1 MFQSFESIAEMS
13 SELISDLK
21 RCVKQYRDLDNQ
33 IRELNKTLYDKR
45 ESRKCLELELTDLV
59 KLPNFNGID
68 NLKIDDDGSTI
79 KIQRPG
85 THNKSWSLSK
95 KELEVLVSAYF
106 QSSSHPTASGCVEY
120 IVEKRKKDLVS
131 FDFGFTRVIPEE

>member
-1 MFQSFESIAEMS
+1 MS

-33 IRELNKTLYDKR
+33 IRDLNKTLADKR

-68 NLKIDDDGSTI
+68 KLKIDDDGSMI

-95 KELEVLVSAYF
+95 KELEVLLSDYF
-106 QSSSHPTASGCVEY
+106 RSTGTPNAEGCLNY
-120 IVEKRKKDLVS
+120 IVEKRKRDLVS
-131 FDFGFTRVIPEE
+131 SDFGFTRVIPEE

>member
-1 MFQSFESIAEMS
+1 MS

-33 IRELNKTLYDKR
+33 IRELNKALYDKR

-95 KELEVLVSAYF
+95 KELEILVSTYF
-106 QSSSHPTASGCVEY
+106 QTTSRPTAEECVNFV
-120 IVEKRKKDLVS
+120 VEKRKKDLVS
-131 FDFGFTRVIPEE
+131 SDFGFARVIPEE